1 LPGKP
6 HTGPTLL
13 TLRSLCT
20 PQPPR
25 PQASLDTPQ
34 ISAIIITD
42 TDGERLVAKFWSPA
56 DFPDAAAELEFQKRL
71 FKKVKAA
78 GSGARADAEVLV
90 LEGFTVVFK
99 AGPDVTF
106 AVVGPGEENDL
117 MLVAVLDALWD
128 TMSLLLKG
136 AVDKRA
142 ILAQLELLLLALDEL
157 VEGGVPFELD
167 PHTIEARVMLR
178 GAVPETIS
186 SYNEM
191 TLSTVRFFCRPRRP
205 PAPPPRPQFSLRL
218 PPLSRHFHPSLAGC
232 GQVSG
237 QAQEAV
243 CALGSPP
250 IYLKSKRVI

>member
-1 LPGKP
+1 VPILALCRAALIPSSLQDVTSTQTFFLP
-6 HTGPTLL
+6 PTFF
-13 TLRSLCT
+13 S
-20 PQPPR
+20 PP
-25 PQASLDTPQ
+25 PSQASLETPQ

-42 TDGERLVAKFWSPA
+42 TDAERLVAKFWSPS
-56 DFPDAAAELEFQKRL
+56 DFPDAAAELEFEKRL
-71 FKKVKAA
+71 YKKIKAA

-136 AVDKRA
+136 AVEKRT

-191 TLSTVRFFCRPRRP
+191 TLSTVADKFQDKLKK
-205 PAPPPRPQFSLRL
+205 QFVR
-218 PPLSRHFHPSLAGC
+218 
-232 GQVSG
+232 
-237 QAQEAV
+237 
-243 CALGSPP
+243 
-250 IYLKSKRVI
+250 